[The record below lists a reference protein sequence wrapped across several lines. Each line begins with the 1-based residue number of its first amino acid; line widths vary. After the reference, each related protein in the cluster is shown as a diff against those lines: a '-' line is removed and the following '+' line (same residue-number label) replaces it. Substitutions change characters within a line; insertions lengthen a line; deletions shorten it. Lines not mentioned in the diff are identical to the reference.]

1 MNQRIFLFFGK
12 QWHLRWRDV
21 RENFKSQ
28 NLDKPMHEY
37 QLLASS
43 DAKERKVLKVTVY
56 LVIGNV
62 LQISIIGLSNN
73 ANEISNID

>member
-1 MNQRIFLFFGK
+1 
-12 QWHLRWRDV
+12 
-21 RENFKSQ
+21 
-28 NLDKPMHEY
+28 MHEY

-73 ANEISNID
+73 ANEISNIN

>member
-1 MNQRIFLFFGK
+1 MSEKILNHKTSI
-12 QWHLRWRDV
+12 
-21 RENFKSQ
+21 N
-28 NLDKPMHEY
+28 HEY